1 MKIYRRLINH
11 ANRVLVLQMIVG
23 SLTVIFWCYTSVAA
37 GVSALFGVIA
47 WVVPSIIFVGKLR
60 KAARAN
66 MGVSMLSGFYVA
78 ELMKWLVS
86 VALIILML
94 QLYAVESWPFLCGY
108 VSTVMSVYLAP
119 MIFRMRALV

>member
-1 MKIYRRLINH
+1 MKIYRQLINN
-11 ANRVLVLQMIVG
+11 ANKVLMLQVMVG
-23 SLTVIFWCYTSVAA
+23 SLTVIFWCYTSFAA
-37 GVSALFGVIA
+37 GVSALFGVVA
-47 WVVPSIIFVGKLR
+47 WVVPSVVFIGKLR
-60 KAARAN
+60 KAAQAN
-66 MGVSMLSGFYVA
+66 MGVSMLSSFYVA

-119 MIFRMRALV
+119 MIFRMRASV